1 MMRLT
6 VLVIMLLLSMGIFA
20 QPKKSAEER
29 ANMQTDR
36 MTKELHLSVDQKNK
50 IYQINLDA
58 NQQNDVIKASRMN
71 EEAKKRSFHRNNET
85 RNENIKAI
93 LTSDQVEIME
103 QKIRERKEMRKQ
115 IHREVKKELIEQ
127 ERRKR

>member
-1 MMRLT
+1 MKKS
-6 VLVIMLLLSMGIFA
+6 MLLLLALVLYGSIFA

-36 MTKELHLSVDQKNK
+36 MTKELNLSVDQKSK

-58 NQQNDVIKASRMN
+58 NQQNDMIKASRMN

-85 RNENIKAI
+85 SKENIKAI
-93 LTSDQVEIME
+93 LTSEQIEIME

-115 IHREVKKELIEQ
+115 IHREVKKEFIEQ

>member
-6 VLVIMLLLSMGIFA
+6 FLVIMLLLSMGIFA

>member
-58 NQQNDVIKASRMN
+58 NQQNDMIKASRMN

-115 IHREVKKELIEQ
+115 IHREVKKEFIEQ

>member
-1 MMRLT
+1 
-6 VLVIMLLLSMGIFA
+6 MLLLSMGIFA

>member
-36 MTKELHLSVDQKNK
+36 MTKELNLSVDQKSK

-58 NQQNDVIKASRMN
+58 NQQNDMIKASRMN

-115 IHREVKKELIEQ
+115 IHREVKKEFIEQ